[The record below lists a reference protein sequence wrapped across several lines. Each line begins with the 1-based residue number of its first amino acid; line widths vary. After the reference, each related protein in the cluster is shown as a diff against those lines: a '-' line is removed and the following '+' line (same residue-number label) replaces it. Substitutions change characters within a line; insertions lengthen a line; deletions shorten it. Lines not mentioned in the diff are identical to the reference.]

1 VTESSVLE
9 ERLRALGAAAFAH
22 VNGML
27 EPHLRET
34 ERLLRRWGN
43 REAVC
48 VAGLYH
54 AVYGTDG
61 IAGHLVLLDAR
72 ESIAAVIGVEAER
85 LAYVY
90 GACDRERFHPR
101 IGTRLQNQFVDRFTD
116 SEYAITDAM
125 LCDFCEITV
134 ANELDLAL
142 GNADF
147 KRRHAKA
154 LAELFGRMHGLITA
168 GARGAASDLLASA
181 NTRETR

>member
-1 VTESSVLE
+1 VTDRSILE

-22 VNGML
+22 VNGTL
-27 EPHLRET
+27 EPHLRGT

-61 IAGHLVLLDAR
+61 ITGRLVGLDAR
-72 ESIAAVIGVEAER
+72 EAIAAVIGVEAER

-90 GACDRERFHPR
+90 GACDRECFHPR
-101 IGTRLQNQFVDRFTD
+101 IGTRLQNRFVDRFTD
-116 SEYAITDAM
+116 SECAITDAM
-125 LCDFCEITV
+125 LRDFCEITV
-134 ANELDLAL
+134 ANELELAL

-168 GARGAASDLLASA
+168 GARDAASDLLAPA
-181 NTRETR
+181 NMHGTR